1 MANLKEIRQRIRS
14 VITTQQMTRAMKMVS
29 AAKLRRAQDRIMRLR
44 PYAGK
49 MREIMTNITS
59 NLGGNIESPFC
70 AVRNPEK
77 VLLIIVTSNRGLCG
91 AFNANVI
98 KLASKVIEENYSEQH
113 AKGNLELVCIGKKA
127 FEHFHRRKY
136 KIIDNRN
143 QDVFLGLST
152 ETVSKVSDMI
162 LKGFTEKRWD
172 KVDLIYNEFR
182 NVISQNKVWERFLPM
197 TPEELPRKAEGQ
209 KEKTA
214 STSSDYIFEPQK
226 EEILKAL
233 IPASL
238 RIQLFKA
245 VLESNAGEQGAR
257 MSAMDSAT
265 TNAEEMLKDLRLNY
279 NRARQAT
286 ITKEIL
292 EIVAGAEA
300 LGGK

>member
-49 MREIMTNITS
+49 MREIMSNITA
-59 NLGGNIESPFC
+59 NLSGGIESPYS

-77 VLLIIVTSNRGLCG
+77 VLLIVITSNRGLCG
-91 AFNANVI
+91 AFNANVV
-98 KLASKVIEENYSEQH
+98 KMASKVIEEHYSEQRD
-113 AKGNLELVCIGKKA
+113 KGNLELLCIGKKG
-127 FEHFHRRKY
+127 FEYFQRRKY
-136 KIIDNRN
+136 KIIDGKN
-143 QDVFLGLST
+143 QDVFQGLSW
-152 ETVSKVSDMI
+152 ETVEAVAESI
-162 LKGFTEKRWD
+162 LKGFEEKRWD
-172 KVDLIYNEFR
+172 KVDLVYNEFR

-197 TPEELPRKAEGQ
+197 IPEDLPKLADGKKAKAE
-209 KEKTA
+209 A
-214 STSSDYIFEPQK
+214 SSDYIFEPKK
-226 EEILKAL
+226 EEILKGL
-233 IPASL
+233 IPRSL
-238 RIQLFKA
+238 RMQLFKA

-265 TNAEEMLKDLRLNY
+265 TNAEELLKDLRLNY

-300 LGGK
+300 LSAK